1 MTYYILFLMM
11 LCIEAVLHRLI
22 NLNARSLVGA
32 SIWEAM
38 GKLSL
43 AGGCTS
49 VWVSVESFL

>member
-1 MTYYILFLMM
+1 MM